1 MLPAAQA
8 PRGEAPIRAGPLRFD
23 VCGWRQETPKKQKLA
38 ALTRPGPESR
48 VNRMAESGPLLSVIL
63 PVYNEQRTLREILRR
78 VRQVPIEKE
87 IVAVDDGST
96 DGSRELLDEL
106 AATDHRLRVIHQPRN
121 RGKGAAV
128 RAGIEHAS
136 GQIILIQDADLEY
149 DPAEYPRLIEPILEG
164 KADVVYGSRF
174 AGSTRRVTRFWHT
187 QANRFLTLLSNLA
200 TNLSLTDMETCYKA
214 FRAEVL
220 KGLRLSSNR
229 FGFEPEI
236 TARVAQLKCQIYEVP
251 ISYRGRDYSEGK
263 KINWK
268 DGLAAIWTILKCA
281 VTKAE
286 RNAGVPASVGSTEAR
301 RLNPTGAV
309 ASEKLERR

>member
-1 MLPAAQA
+1 
-8 PRGEAPIRAGPLRFD
+8 
-23 VCGWRQETPKKQKLA
+23 
-38 ALTRPGPESR
+38 
-48 VNRMAESGPLLSVIL
+48 MAESGPLLSVIL

>member
-1 MLPAAQA
+1 
-8 PRGEAPIRAGPLRFD
+8 
-23 VCGWRQETPKKQKLA
+23 
-38 ALTRPGPESR
+38 
-48 VNRMAESGPLLSVIL
+48 MAEGGPLLSVIP
-63 PVYNEQRTLREILRR
+63 PVYNERRTLHEVLRR
-78 VRQVPIEKE
+78 VHQVPIEKE
-87 IVAVDDGST
+87 ILAVDDCST

-106 AATDHRLRVIHQPRN
+106 AATDPRLRVIHQPRN

-128 RAGIEHAS
+128 RAGIERAS

-149 DPAEYPRLIEPILEG
+149 DPAEYPRLLAPILEG

-187 QANRFLTLLSNLA
+187 QGNRFLTLLSNLA

-214 FRAEVL
+214 FRADML
-220 KGLRLSSNR
+220 KGLRLTSNR
-229 FGFEPEI
+229 FGFEPEV

-268 DGLAAIWTILKCA
+268 DAVAAIWTILKCA

-286 RNAGVPASVGSTEAR
+286 WNAGVPAPVGSTESR
-301 RLNPTGAV
+301 RLNPAGAV

>member
-1 MLPAAQA
+1 M
-8 PRGEAPIRAGPLRFD
+8 RVEK
-23 VCGWRQETPKKQKLA
+23 QERA
-38 ALTRPGPESR
+38 ALTRPGPESK

-106 AATDHRLRVIHQPRN
+106 AATDHYLRVIHQPRN

-200 TNLSLTDMETCYKA
+200 TNLNLTDMETCYKA

-236 TARVAQLKCQIYEVP
+236 TARVAQLECQIYEVP
-251 ISYRGRDYSEGK
+251 ISYCGRDYSEGK

-268 DGLAAIWTILKCA
+268 DGLAAIWTILRCA

-286 RNAGVPASVGSTEAR
+286 RDAGVPAPVRSAESA
-301 RLNPTGAV
+301 RLNPTGVV